1 MRVEKESPLATDLLK
16 PTYTCPNV
24 PLPSNLPFFQREPGL
39 VGFSTLPGLRGT
51 DGDVEVEYDGE
62 NGQELEIVI
71 GGGRGNRW
79 LCCFPSSARPLN
91 ESVTAPAARGCKGV
105 TAPLCILE
113 LGPGLVI
120 LGLGIGEHS
129 GLHLL
134 CGQKSWPDISPPTE
148 LCPEL

>member
-1 MRVEKESPLATDLLK
+1 M
-16 PTYTCPNV
+16 
-24 PLPSNLPFFQREPGL
+24 PLPSRRPFFQREPGL
-39 VGFSTLPGLRGT
+39 VGFSALLGLRGSE
-51 DGDVEVEYDGE
+51 GDVAVEYEGE
-62 NGQELEIVI
+62 KGQVLDIVI
-71 GGGRGNRW
+71 GGKGSRW
-79 LCCFPSSARPLN
+79 LFCLPSSGRPVGDSTL
-91 ESVTAPAARGCKGV
+91 VPAALGCKGV

-134 CGQKSWPDISPPTE
+134 VCQNNCPNISPPIE